1 MRTTR
6 IQFLGLGATRQRT
19 CLGAGE
25 NWDGNPLGG
34 VDLCFDKADRELEV
48 IEVSHLNIS
57 RYAPFASLSPRVS
70 FFDSI
75 VPGPAPGTYDSLTL
89 PLKKADKAPYFGRS
103 KATRFDAKA
112 VDTPGPGSYVLP
124 SSLHLKKSGKNKAAS
139 GLISTIQEHPLTR
152 QPIQIAASRSLNV
165 LPEGGSAPDL
175 RQQHSSHGPVVIAS
189 PLAAPS
195 DSSSYPPVESV
206 TLNAQSDPKL
216 LGPTAERLKYSNRR
230 MPGVSSAPS
239 DSHSSSHP
247 PKSKAKIIW
256 KRKHLPPSIPMG
268 NFSFGYSE
276 NSGTTFASVLLAQQC
291 S

>member
-1 MRTTR
+1 MS
-6 IQFLGLGATRQRT
+6 
-19 CLGAGE
+19 
-25 NWDGNPLGG
+25 
-34 VDLCFDKADRELEV
+34 
-48 IEVSHLNIS
+48 SHSNQY

-75 VPGPAPGTYDSLTL
+75 VPGPAPGTYDSITL
-89 PLKKADKAPYFGRS
+89 PSKKADKAPYFGRS
-103 KATRFDAKA
+103 KATRFDAKP

-124 SSLHLKKSGKNKAAS
+124 SSLHLKKSGKNKAAT
-139 GLISTIQEHPLTR
+139 GLISTSQEHPLTR

-175 RQQHSSHGPVVIAS
+175 RQRGPVVIAS
-189 PLAAPS
+189 PSVAPL

-206 TLNAQSDPKL
+206 TLDVQSDPKL

-239 DSHSSSHP
+239 DSYSSSHP
-247 PKSKAKIIW
+247 SKSKAKIIW

-276 NSGTTFASVLLAQQC
+276 NSGMSFFAAGFRWQAHDMNVTEGNLVPRKAPRRSSQVN
-291 S
+291 